1 MSRWLIV
8 SGLYLFASPLLAA
21 TVVESER
28 TLPLVQDVD
37 VVVVGGSCGAV
48 AAAEAA
54 AKAGAK
60 VFLATSYGSLG
71 EDVAGTL
78 RVWADPRRSLPC
90 GTGSKCS

>member
-1 MSRWLIV
+1 MNRWLIA
-8 SGLYLFASPLLAA
+8 SGLYLFASSLSAA

-28 TLPLVQDVD
+28 TLPLVQKVD

-60 VFLATSYGSLG
+60 VYLATSYGSCG
-71 EDVAGTL
+71 DG
-78 RVWADPRRSLPC
+78 RRGHAPC
-90 GTGSKCS
+90 VGGPAMR